1 MARLTS
7 LRGSNATIL
16 VVNPGSSSLKLRLLN
31 AKGEVTASRDVDH
44 WNGSADVEESSEML
58 AEADAVG
65 VRVVHGGREFVEP
78 CLVDDGVLERLEAL
92 TPLAPLHQPRSVAA
106 VRAVRGGNGDVP
118 VVACFDTA
126 FHASLP
132 REAAT
137 YAVPREWTAQW
148 GLRRYGFHGLS
159 HKYAARRVA
168 EWVDPSA
175 RVVVC
180 HLGAGASLCAVREGR
195 SIDTTMGFT
204 PVEGLVMAT
213 RSGTVDPGLVLWLLT
228 EAGMEAERLAYMLE
242 RHSGLSGLS
251 GTTGDLREVLEG
263 VGAGDEAASL
273 AFDVYIHRLRREIGG
288 MVASLGGLDVLV
300 YTGGVG
306 ERASVV
312 RAEVAEGLGY
322 LGVAI
327 DEARNAS
334 TTWDGEITA
343 RGAAVRT
350 LVLTSRED
358 VEIATEVRD
367 LLGR

>member
-1 MARLTS
+1 VAGL
-7 LRGSNATIL
+7 IL
-16 VVNPGSSSLKLRLLN
+16 VVNPGSSSLKLRLLG
-31 AKGEVTASRDVDH
+31 AKDEVTASCDIEH
-44 WNGSADVEESSEML
+44 WNGSADVDELPGLL
-58 AEADAVG
+58 AEAEAVG
-65 VRVVHGGREFVEP
+65 VRVVHGGRDFVDACE
-78 CLVDDGVLERLEAL
+78 VGDGVLERIEAL

-106 VRAVRGGNGDVP
+106 LRAVRALGATVP

-132 REAAT
+132 PEAAT
-137 YAVPREWTAQW
+137 YAVPREWAAQW
-148 GLRRYGFHGLS
+148 GIRRYGFHGLS
-159 HKYAARRVA
+159 HQYAARRVE
-168 EWVDPSA
+168 EWVGQGA
-175 RVVVC
+175 LVVVC

-204 PVEGLVMAT
+204 PLEGLVMAT
-213 RSGTVDPGLVLWLLT
+213 RAGTLDPGLVLWLIT
-228 EAGMEAERLAYMLE
+228 EAGIAPERVADTLE

-273 AFDVYIHRLRREIGG
+273 AFDVYLHRLRREIGA

-312 RAEVAEGLGY
+312 RAEVAEGLAY

-358 VEIATEVRD
+358 VEIATQVRR
-367 LLGR
+367 LLGG

>member
-1 MARLTS
+1 MAGLT
-7 LRGSNATIL
+7 TL
-16 VVNPGSSSLKLRLLN
+16 VVNPGSSSLKLRLLGP
-31 AKGEVTASRDVDH
+31 KDEVTSSHDVEH
-44 WNGSADVEESSEML
+44 WNGSPDVELLGEML

-65 VRVVHGGREFVEP
+65 VRVVHGGREFVDP
-78 CLVDDGVLERLEAL
+78 CVVDDAVLARIEGLS
-92 TPLAPLHQPRSVAA
+92 PLAPLHQPRSVAA
-106 VRAVRGGNGDVP
+106 VRAVQAAGAGGGAGGGGVP

-126 FHASLP
+126 FHAGLP
-132 REAAT
+132 PEAAT
-137 YAVPREWTAQW
+137 YALPRSWTERW

-159 HKYAARRVA
+159 HQYAARRVG
-168 EWVDPSA
+168 EWIGASA
-175 RVVVC
+175 RIVVC
-180 HLGAGASLCAVREGR
+180 HLGAGASLCAVRDGR
-195 SIDTTMGFT
+195 SVDTTMGFT
-204 PVEGLVMAT
+204 PLEGLVMAT

-228 EAGMEAERLAYMLE
+228 EAGLAPEEVADALE
-242 RHSGLSGLS
+242 RKSGLAGLS
-251 GTTGDLREVLEG
+251 GTSGDLREVLERLS
-263 VGAGDEAASL
+263 AGEAAACL
-273 AFDVYIHRLRREIGG
+273 AFDVYLHRLRREIGA

-312 RAEVAEGLGY
+312 RAEVAEGLAY

-358 VEIATEVRD
+358 VEIATQVRR
-367 LLGR
+367 LLAR

>member
-1 MARLTS
+1 MARL
-7 LRGSNATIL
+7 IL
-16 VVNPGSSSLKLRLLN
+16 VVNPGSSSLKLRLLGP
-31 AKGEVTASRDVDH
+31 KDEVTASHDVEH
-44 WNGSADVEESSEML
+44 WNGSTDVEPLGEML
-58 AEADAVG
+58 AEAQAVG
-65 VRVVHGGREFVEP
+65 VRVVHGGRDFVDG
-78 CLVDDGVLERLEAL
+78 CLVDDGVLERIESL

-106 VRAVRGGNGDVP
+106 LRAVRAATGGGDGVP

-132 REAAT
+132 KEAAT
-137 YAVPREWTAQW
+137 YAVPREWSAQW
-148 GLRRYGFHGLS
+148 GIRRYGFHGLS
-159 HKYAARRVA
+159 HQYAARRVE
-168 EWVDPSA
+168 EWVGPGT

-180 HLGAGASLCAVREGR
+180 HLGAGASLCAVRDGR

-204 PVEGLVMAT
+204 PLEGLVMAT
-213 RSGTVDPGLVLWLLT
+213 RSGTLDPGLVLWLVT
-228 EAGMEAERLAYMLE
+228 EAGMDPEHVAFMLE

-273 AFDVYIHRLRREIGG
+273 AFDVYLHRLRREIGA

-312 RAEVAEGLGY
+312 RAEVAEGLAY

-350 LVLTSRED
+350 LVLTARED
-358 VEIATEVRD
+358 VEMATQVRR
-367 LLGR
+367 LLAG